1 MVYLVLELWYAPGME
16 SKAGKKYLEIMRK
29 YPPDP
34 SVGTIVIPFA
44 VNSTPEGTHTF
55 TVTEVKEGKL
65 EQAIKDASR
74 NMLEFGAGIEGL
86 KYQIRTYLTAP
97 EGMSIINLG
106 MPDV

>member
-1 MVYLVLELWYAPGME
+1 MWYSPGME
-16 SKAGKKYLEIMRK
+16 AKAGRGYLEIMKK
-29 YPPDP
+29 YPPD
-34 SVGTIVIPFA
+34 STVGTIVIPFM

>member
-1 MVYLVLELWYAPGME
+1 MVYLISEIWYPPGNE
-16 SKAGKKYLEIMRK
+16 AKAGKQYLEIMKK
-29 YPPDP
+29 YPPDS

-44 VNSTPEGTHTF
+44 VNTTPEGTHTF
-55 TVTEVKEGKL
+55 TITEVKEGKL

-74 NMLEFGAGIEGL
+74 NMLEFDIEGL

-106 MPDV
+106 MPDL